1 MLGDTIQS
9 LGVIL
14 AAVIILNFPE
24 ATIAD
29 PICTFVFSIIVLC
42 TTIGVATECIR
53 CMMEAVPVG
62 LDVIALENDMNKLP
76 GLKDLHDLHVWS
88 LTTGKT
94 SLSAHLTSEDPTLTL
109 IEANKLFL
117 KYGIYHST
125 VQVENWA
132 DRKRINCSHLK
143 TNLIHE

>member
-1 MLGDTIQS
+1 
-9 LGVIL
+9 
-14 AAVIILNFPE
+14 VIILNNPD
-24 ATIAD
+24 AIIAD
-29 PICTFVFSIIVLC
+29 PICTFVFSIIVLS
-42 TTIGVATECIR
+42 TTIGVATECVR

-62 LDVIALENDMNKLP
+62 MDVIQLENDINKLT

-94 SLSAHLTSEDPTLTL
+94 SLSAHITSEDPTTTM

-125 VQVENWA
+125 IQVENWA
-132 DRKRINCSHLK
+132 DRKRINCRHLK

>member
-1 MLGDTIQS
+1 
-9 LGVIL
+9 
-14 AAVIILNFPE
+14 
-24 ATIAD
+24 
-29 PICTFVFSIIVLC
+29 
-42 TTIGVATECIR
+42 
-53 CMMEAVPVG
+53 MMEAVPVG
-62 LDVIALENDMNKLP
+62 MDVIQLENDINKLT

-94 SLSAHLTSEDPTLTL
+94 SLSAHITSEDPTTTM

-125 VQVENWA
+125 IQVENWA
-132 DRKRINCSHLK
+132 DRKRINCRHLK

>member
-1 MLGDTIQS
+1 
-9 LGVIL
+9 
-14 AAVIILNFPE
+14 
-24 ATIAD
+24 
-29 PICTFVFSIIVLC
+29 
-42 TTIGVATECIR
+42 
-53 CMMEAVPVG
+53 MEAVPVG
-62 LDVIALENDMNKLP
+62 MDVIQLENDINKLT

-94 SLSAHLTSEDPTLTL
+94 SLSAHITSEDPTTTM

-125 VQVENWA
+125 IQVENWA
-132 DRKRINCSHLK
+132 DRKRINCRHLK